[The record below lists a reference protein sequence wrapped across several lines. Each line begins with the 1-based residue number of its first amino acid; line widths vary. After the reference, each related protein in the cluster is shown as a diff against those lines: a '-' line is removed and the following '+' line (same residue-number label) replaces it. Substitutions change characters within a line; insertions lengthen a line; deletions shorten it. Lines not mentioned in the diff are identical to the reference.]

1 MTALREFF
9 DRLDAAEP
17 WALFWSAVVWLL
29 CAWFAWAVVRV
40 GASAEGQ
47 GRRVARQDE
56 RDMVIR
62 TRATRSQGSVEMISK
77 NRRGA

>member
-1 MTALREFF
+1 MIREFMERF
-9 DRLDAAEP
+9 DNLEP
-17 WALFWSAVVWLL
+17 WAWFWAGVVWLL
-29 CAWFAWAVVRV
+29 CAWFAWAIVRV